1 MEDIFEDTDIRPSIL
16 LDKAEQNILVVDGD
30 GKIVFANETIRENI
44 DDSGEDLV
52 GEPLSSNVD
61 FTVSEDNDSSNN
73 PVLRSI
79 ASEKGNSIT
88 EEVYW
93 TKDDIRIPVDCTT
106 NPLRNEAG
114 EVIGAVVSL
123 RDKSEARVLRQN
135 LNYRKNHDRLTGLPN
150 HYKFRDE
157 LENHLESNGST
168 GSGAVLLLDIDRFKE
183 VNNSFGFGVADELLT
198 TMAKLLKDKLSS
210 SDTLARFGGDEF
222 IVLSPDK
229 NRKDA
234 KELAT
239 DIVRAVRDQGFKRD
253 GTNVQ
258 ATVSVGYATFPDQG
272 RTVDQLLAK
281 ADMAL
286 SRAKRSGRNQFK
298 AYDPDQDSRED
309 VKSRVEWVDQID
321 SAVKENNFVLYAQPI
336 LELGSDD
343 ISHYEILIRMTEGG
357 GELISP
363 GRFLPVAEKFG
374 LSRDIDRWVVNETLE
389 SLPGSATDG
398 LDHQFAINLSGQSL
412 TDTELLDWLK
422 YNQNLDSSNFERILF
437 EVTETAALSNIQ
449 SANDF
454 ISTLKSRGSKFALD
468 DFGMGFSSFNYL
480 KQLSVDYLKIDG
492 SFIQNLPRD
501 SMNQDLVQSMVEVA
515 HKLQKETIAEFVE
528 DEETL
533 NLIRNYGSDHA
544 QGYHIGRPQPLRTL
558 F

>member
-1 MEDIFEDTDIRPSIL
+1 MEDIFEVADINPSTAL
-16 LDKAEQNILVVDGD
+16 NKAKQNILVVNKE
-30 GKIVFANETIRENI
+30 GKILFANAEAKGNI
-44 DDSGEDLV
+44 GEEGTDLPGSYLHKNLDYPSNEAEGFWGNSPMGSSIDGQVTEDLFWKR
-52 GEPLSSNVD
+52 D
-61 FTVSEDNDSSNN
+61 
-73 PVLRSI
+73 
-79 ASEKGNSIT
+79 GN
-88 EEVYW
+88 E
-93 TKDDIRIPVDCTT
+93 IPVNCRTS
-106 NPLRNEAG
+106 PLRNERG
-114 EVIGAVVSL
+114 ELIGAIISL
-123 RDKSEARVLRQN
+123 DVESDKKKLKSE
-135 LNYRKNHDRLTGLPN
+135 LNHHQNHDRLTGLPN

-157 LENHLESNGST
+157 LENYLESNGSA

-183 VNNSFGFGVADELLT
+183 VNNSFGFGIADELLT

-229 NRKDA
+229 NRKNA

-239 DIVRAVRDQGFKRD
+239 NIVRAVRDQGFKRN
-253 GTNVQ
+253 GTSVQ

-272 RTVDQLLAK
+272 KTVDKLLAK

-321 SAVKENNFVLYAQPI
+321 SAIKENNFVLYAQPI

-357 GELISP
+357 GELVSP

-374 LSRDIDRWVVNETLE
+374 LSRDIDKWVVNETLE
-389 SLPGSATDG
+389 SLPETAREG
-398 LDHQFAINLSGQSL
+398 LDNQFAINLSGQSL
-412 TDTELLDWLK
+412 TDDELLDWLK
-422 YNQNLDSSNFERILF
+422 YNQTLDSGNFERILF

-449 SANDF
+449 SANNF
-454 ISTLKSRGSKFALD
+454 ISALKSRGSKFALD
-468 DFGMGFSSFNYL
+468 DFGKGFSSFNYL

-544 QGYHIGRPQPLRTL
+544 QGYHIGRPQPLGNL
-558 F
+558 V